1 MFKKIKKG
9 RGQDEDR
16 PSTGK
21 KDRRLADD
29 CKAKRSDRGLF
40 RWLKPDETCGMRCFR
55 RLPNRHVG
63 STRVARTVGASGALK
78 MDSPLNA
85 LNASLAR
92 RERPKKMNGSSCKT
106 TDSWRNKSGI

>member
-1 MFKKIKKG
+1 
-9 RGQDEDR
+9 
-16 PSTGK
+16 
-21 KDRRLADD
+21 
-29 CKAKRSDRGLF
+29 
-40 RWLKPDETCGMRCFR
+40 
-55 RLPNRHVG
+55 
-63 STRVARTVGASGALK
+63 

>member
-9 RGQDEDR
+9 RGQEEDR

-55 RLPNRHVG
+55 RLPNRMSEALARIV
-63 STRVARTVGASGALK
+63 RTVGASGALK

-85 LNASLAR
+85 LNASLTR
-92 RERPKKMNGSSCKT
+92 RECPK
-106 TDSWRNKSGI
+106 